1 MTMSTKIMPD
11 LRYAKSDEWVRVEGD
26 EAVIGISDYAQ
37 DALSD
42 IVFVEL
48 PSVGDT
54 VKAGNPFGVVES
66 VKAASDVL
74 IPIDGEVVAVND
86 AAVDSPESLNGDP
99 YGTWLVRLRMTNP
112 SQVDA
117 LMDAAAYEAYN
128 ATREH

>member
-1 MTMSTKIMPD
+1 MSTKIMPD
-11 LRYAKSDEWVRVEGD
+11 LRYARSDEWVRVEGD

-54 VKAGNPFGVVES
+54 VEAGNPFGVVES

-74 IPIDGEVVAVND
+74 IPIDGEVIAVND
-86 AAVDSPESLNGDP
+86 AAVDSLESLNDDP
-99 YGTWLVRLRMTNP
+99 YGTWLVRLRMTNA
-112 SQVDA
+112 SQVDT

>member
-1 MTMSTKIMPD
+1 MSTKIMPD
-11 LRYAKSDEWVRVEGD
+11 LRYARSDEWVRVEGD

-54 VKAGNPFGVVES
+54 VEAGNPFGVVES

-86 AAVDSPESLNGDP
+86 AAVDSPKSLNDDP
-99 YGTWLVRLRMTNP
+99 YGTWLVRLRMTNA
-112 SQVDA
+112 SQVDT